1 MLTLTI
7 PLQPDICK
15 DYKETGFCGFGDS
28 CKFLHDRGDYKSG
41 WQLERE
47 WENEQTKKKKK
58 LEDSIAHFGDE
69 ENKSKVD
76 DDDDDDNKYAIDSD
90 EEDLPFA
97 CFICREDFTNPVVT
111 VCGHYFC
118 GQCAMDGMKSS
129 GNKCPVCNKQTFG
142 VFNRAHKLLKKIA
155 SKKDMEKN
163 NGSVPST
170 VSSTEVSNRVVGT
183 FVAPAS
189 KRGSWEA
196 VDS

>member
-1 MLTLTI
+1 MSLPI
-7 PLQPDICK
+7 AQPDICK

-47 WENEQTKKKKK
+47 WDNEQTKKKKK
-58 LEDSIAHFGDE
+58 IAESIAGFGDDDAE
-69 ENKSKVD
+69 KKADEGD
-76 DDDDDDNKYAIDSD
+76 DDDDDKYAVDSD

-118 GQCAMDGMKSS
+118 AQCAMDGTKNT

-155 SKKDMEKN
+155 TKKGTSESDASEL
-163 NGSVPST
+163 P
-170 VSSTEVSNRVVGT
+170 SSTATATIDRSMI
-183 FVAPAS
+183 APVS
-189 KRGSWEA
+189 KRGSWEQ
-196 VDS
+196 VDT